1 MGCTGSKLVAAE
13 PNAENN
19 PQQASFKNQMGGDTA
34 PLKKP
39 RQARL
44 SLAGGY
50 SQYENM
56 NQGGQAFDNESGRNH
71 LSPGVPSGVAIHYAY
86 LSQRGHYP
94 DQPNKA
100 NQDAVLIRENVN
112 GVPGQHLLGVLDGHG
127 ETGAECAQFAKAKLP
142 LILSGDTTLP
152 TDPPSAMHAALV
164 STNDQLHKAPIDDTL
179 SGTTVCLAL
188 LQDRILYVANVGDSR
203 AVLAQKP
210 FKKPATAADTDAV
223 EGEKEEEKKAS
234 ATTDNDT
241 TSNLI
246 ALELTAD
253 QTPFREDECE
263 RVQHAGARV
272 MTLDQMEGL
281 KERGVRCWTNE
292 ADCDG
297 DPPRLWSP
305 TGTYPGTAF
314 TRSVGDSV
322 AESIGVFAEP
332 EITKIEIT
340 DDMPFLILASDGIW
354 EFISSQK
361 AVDIVAECNDP
372 AEAAQA
378 LVSTAYKAWLKKETR
393 TDDISVAVM
402 FFSSAEDRGRG
413 I

>member
-127 ETGAECAQFAKAKLP
+127 ETGAECAQFAKAKVKTIFYFFL
-142 LILSGDTTLP
+142 LFSSFSYRQRNHH
-152 TDPPSAMHAALV
+152 PSAMALYILPAN
-164 STNDQLHKAPIDDTL
+164 SNSPFIPPIIISL
-179 SGTTVCLAL
+179 CS
-188 LQDRILYVANVGDSR
+188 
-203 AVLAQKP
+203 
-210 FKKPATAADTDAV
+210 
-223 EGEKEEEKKAS
+223 
-234 ATTDNDT
+234 
-241 TSNLI
+241 
-246 ALELTAD
+246 
-253 QTPFREDECE
+253 
-263 RVQHAGARV
+263 
-272 MTLDQMEGL
+272 
-281 KERGVRCWTNE
+281 
-292 ADCDG
+292 
-297 DPPRLWSP
+297 
-305 TGTYPGTAF
+305 
-314 TRSVGDSV
+314 
-322 AESIGVFAEP
+322 
-332 EITKIEIT
+332 
-340 DDMPFLILASDGIW
+340 FL
-354 EFISSQK
+354 
-361 AVDIVAECNDP
+361 
-372 AEAAQA
+372 
-378 LVSTAYKAWLKKETR
+378 
-393 TDDISVAVM
+393 
-402 FFSSAEDRGRG
+402 
-413 I
+413 